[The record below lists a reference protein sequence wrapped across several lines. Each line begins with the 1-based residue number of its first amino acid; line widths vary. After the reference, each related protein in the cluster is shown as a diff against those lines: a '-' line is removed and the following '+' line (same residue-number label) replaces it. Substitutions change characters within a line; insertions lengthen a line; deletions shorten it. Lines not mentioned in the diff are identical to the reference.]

1 MSFAYTLGSRE
12 QAGATPSHSL
22 SRKQGRGRVA
32 GDPPSPEPRMR
43 VKGEIVFPNNLRELR
58 RRKRLTQLRLGRL
71 MDPTLDESTISKMES
86 GERRLTNLQLSNLAA
101 ILGCRPEEI
110 PVVPNRDPA
119 PGVARWQ
126 KTQQEAIR
134 HSIESGAAATGYV
147 LAQLRKKSG
156 RTMQQVANTIGM
168 TLSVYHRVEMASRVL
183 QPDEIEALAKFYGL
197 VAAKLIAMIER
208 RTLDNLQQLKNGV
221 PAEQLLPRPPRALL
235 KEDAWR
241 RLGALERYAIRR
253 SIRYVDTPSKTT
265 ALPVYGRIEAKN
277 DGRRQF
283 VIDRDVMVDQIPLAE
298 LLTPG
303 KDCFLVRN
311 FSPRLGFLL
320 RPGALAYVDPHL
332 PVGIG
337 DIAFF
342 IRRDTTADAAVV
354 TGDGMGPLLLK
365 MYNPAEEIPI
375 DRPDI
380 AVVLRVGMLL
390 LP

>member
-58 RRKRLTQLRLGRL
+58 RGRL
-71 MDPTLDESTISKMES
+71 MDPPLDESTISKMES

-168 TLSVYHRVEMASRVL
+168 TLSVYHRV
-183 QPDEIEALAKFYGL
+183 
-197 VAAKLIAMIER
+197 
-208 RTLDNLQQLKNGV
+208 
-221 PAEQLLPRPPRALL
+221 
-235 KEDAWR
+235 
-241 RLGALERYAIRR
+241 
-253 SIRYVDTPSKTT
+253 
-265 ALPVYGRIEAKN
+265 
-277 DGRRQF
+277 
-283 VIDRDVMVDQIPLAE
+283 
-298 LLTPG
+298 
-303 KDCFLVRN
+303 
-311 FSPRLGFLL
+311 
-320 RPGALAYVDPHL
+320 
-332 PVGIG
+332 
-337 DIAFF
+337 
-342 IRRDTTADAAVV
+342 
-354 TGDGMGPLLLK
+354 
-365 MYNPAEEIPI
+365 
-375 DRPDI
+375 
-380 AVVLRVGMLL
+380 
-390 LP
+390 

>member
-71 MDPTLDESTISKMES
+71 MDPPLDESTISKMES

-147 LAQLRKKSG
+147 LAQLR
-156 RTMQQVANTIGM
+156 RLDPAT
-168 TLSVYHRVEMASRVL
+168 ASYRFWSM
-183 QPDEIEALAKFYGL
+183 P
-197 VAAKLIAMIER
+197 M
-208 RTLDNLQQLKNGV
+208 
-221 PAEQLLPRPPRALL
+221 
-235 KEDAWR
+235 R
-241 RLGALERYAIRR
+241 RLGALLWIRPELR
-253 SIRYVDTPSKTT
+253 WSGFFAQPESKC
-265 ALPVYGRIEAKN
+265 AG
-277 DGRRQF
+277 
-283 VIDRDVMVDQIPLAE
+283 
-298 LLTPG
+298 
-303 KDCFLVRN
+303 
-311 FSPRLGFLL
+311 
-320 RPGALAYVDPHL
+320 
-332 PVGIG
+332 
-337 DIAFF
+337 
-342 IRRDTTADAAVV
+342 
-354 TGDGMGPLLLK
+354 
-365 MYNPAEEIPI
+365 
-375 DRPDI
+375 
-380 AVVLRVGMLL
+380 
-390 LP
+390 